1 MNTRDWPIR
10 SKLTALV
17 VVPVT
22 ALLALWIFA
31 TTLTFGPALDLLAA
45 RTLLYDLGRPGE
57 TVVAELQRERRLS
70 VVHLASPRTECG
82 QPSAD
87 CVLPALVAQRGRTDA
102 AITELRRRVGGDQLR
117 DAAGELLEAR
127 LERLIGELDALP
139 AGRGFIDRRD
149 LDRAGAVGLY
159 SGMISSAFHT
169 FTALANL
176 PDHDLNREAL
186 ALTGL
191 GRSRELLAQT
201 DALLAGVLTSGRF
214 AEGEHILLVQGIGNQ
229 RFLAETAVA
238 DLPEADRAA
247 YQRLTERE
255 AFGRLREM
263 QDDVV
268 AADPSARLRLD
279 PQAWQTSYD
288 TVQQSLRDF
297 ELTQADG
304 LADRSVPMAVR
315 TLVRLA
321 AAGLLG
327 LIAVVLSLV
336 VAVRVGRSVAQ
347 RLTRVRGTLADAER
361 RLPEVVDRLRNGEQ
375 VDLAREASVAD
386 RGADEI
392 GQVAQAFTEVH
403 KVAIRSAMVEVS
415 LRRGLNDVFLNIA
428 RRSQGLVHRQIA
440 LLDRLERDAEDPDH
454 LAELFRVDHLAT
466 RLRRHAEDLVILA
479 GATPGRGWRNPV
491 AMVDLIRG
499 AISEVE
505 SYDRVDITTVQ
516 PAGTVG
522 RVVGDI
528 IHLLAE
534 LIENATAFSPPD
546 SRVEISG
553 EHVAHGYA
561 LSVTDEGLGM
571 SEAAIDEAN
580 RKLAR
585 SPEFD
590 PSETARLG
598 LFVVARLAAR
608 HDVRVR
614 LRRSKGTG
622 TGLTAVVLIPTGLI
636 TEEPSPLPGP
646 EALAGDDKGA
656 TPEQRRLARATRLTT
671 VPRPRTRAVPRDT
684 TAPAGGPV
692 EGEPVGE
699 TTLRTQGGRS
709 TVGPAEAD
717 GLPRRIRRRA
727 VASPSGEP
735 AASTADAGNGVP
747 STAEV
752 APVVR
757 AGPEPQPAP
766 ARPAGTD
773 PAEAGADAPV
783 GPVSGHRDVPG
794 ADPVLDAP
802 TVQLPAMTARPARTA
817 AIDGPTVRQPVVA
830 SRTLARPHRDPAPR
844 SPEEAR
850 RVMSALQAGTA
861 RGRLAATRTPGRDPG
876 GPVPGNGTDRTEPS
890 PAQPNHQ
897 PGAAAAD
904 PTDRAGSA
912 VPAPDPAGT
921 DPPGQNR
928 STAPPDALPA
938 TESAPANPP
947 TVTERDA

>member
-31 TTLTFGPALDLLAA
+31 TTLTFGPALDLLSA

-70 VVHLASPRTECG
+70 VVHLASPRSECG
-82 QPSAD
+82 QPPAN
-87 CVLPALVAQRGRTDA
+87 CVLPALVEQRTRTDA
-102 AITELRRRVGGDQLR
+102 AVTELRRRVGGEQLR

-127 LERLIGELDALP
+127 LDRFLGELDALP
-139 AGRGFIDRRD
+139 AGRAFIDRRD
-149 LDRAGAVGLY
+149 LDRTGAVGLY
-159 SGMISSAFHT
+159 SGMISSAFRT

-186 ALTGL
+186 ALTNL
-191 GRSRELLAQT
+191 GRSRELLGQT
-201 DALLAGVLTSGRF
+201 DALLAGVLTAGGF
-214 AEGEHILLVQGIGNQ
+214 AEGEHTLLVQGIGNQ
-229 RFLAETAVA
+229 RFLAEAAVA
-238 DLPEADRAA
+238 DLPEADRTA
-247 YQRLTERE
+247 YQRLTEQG
-255 AFGRLREM
+255 AFGRLRAM
-263 QDDVV
+263 QDDLVTT
-268 AADPSARLRLD
+268 DPSARPRLD

-288 TVQQSLRDF
+288 AVQQSLRDF

-315 TLVRLA
+315 TLARLA

-327 LIAVVLSLV
+327 LVAVVLSLV
-336 VAVRVGRSVAQ
+336 VAVRVGRSLAQ
-347 RLTRVRGTLADAER
+347 RLTLVRGTLADAER
-361 RLPEVVDRLRNGEQ
+361 RLPEVVDRLRKGEP

-392 GQVAQAFTEVH
+392 GRVAQAFTEVH
-403 KVAIRSAMVEVS
+403 RAAIRSAMDEVS

-428 RRSQGLVHRQIA
+428 RRSQGLVHRQLA

-479 GATPGRGWRNPV
+479 GAAPGRGWRNPV

-534 LIENATAFSPPD
+534 LIENATVFSPPD

-561 LSVTDEGLGM
+561 LSVSDEGLGM
-571 SEAAIDEAN
+571 SESAIDEAN
-580 RKLAR
+580 LKLAR

-614 LRRSKGTG
+614 LRRSEGA
-622 TGLTAVVLIPTGLI
+622 GLTAVVLIPTELI

-646 EALAGDDKGA
+646 EVLAGDDRGA
-656 TPEQRRLARATRLTT
+656 TPEQRRLARASRLTT
-671 VPRPRTRAVPRDT
+671 VPRTRTR
-684 TAPAGGPV
+684 TA
-692 EGEPVGE
+692 
-699 TTLRTQGGRS
+699 RGGRPVPTGGSGAAAGAPGGS

-717 GLPRRIRRRA
+717 GLPRRIRR
-727 VASPSGEP
+727 G
-735 AASTADAGNGVP
+735 AAAPSTADSADALTATGTGAVDRGP
-747 STAEV
+747 SGTEA
-752 APVVR
+752 APTG
-757 AGPEPQPAP
+757 AAP
-766 ARPAGTD
+766 ASAAGMQPSGTDSSTPVPAGPAGTHPGV
-773 PAEAGADAPV
+773 PAGDRTSAE
-783 GPVSGHRDVPG
+783 
-794 ADPVLDAP
+794 P
-802 TVQLPAMTARPARTA
+802 TVQLPTVAVPAARSA

-830 SRTLARPHRDPAPR
+830 SRALDRAHRDPTPR

-850 RVMSALQAGTA
+850 RFMSALQAGTA
-861 RGRLAATRTPGRDPG
+861 RGRRAATRTGDPDQD
-876 GPVPGNGTDRTEPS
+876 GPTPAQPTGPAGPS
-890 PAQPNHQ
+890 PAEPNRPDGAPA
-897 PGAAAAD
+897 PGPNGQTGTPAD
-904 PTDRAGSA
+904 SSDRSGPARVAQDRTA
-912 VPAPDPAGT
+912 VPPGTEPAPVD
-921 DPPGQNR
+921 
-928 STAPPDALPA
+928 S
-938 TESAPANPP
+938 P

>member
-70 VVHLASPRTECG
+70 VVQLASPRTDCARPPAE
-82 QPSAD
+82 
-87 CVLPALVAQRGRTDA
+87 CVLPALAEQRIRTDE
-102 AITELRRRVGGDQLR
+102 AIAELRRRAGGEQLR
-117 DAAGELLEAR
+117 DAAGELLEFR
-127 LERLIGELDALP
+127 LNRLIGELDALP
-139 AGRGFIDRRD
+139 AGRGFIDRGD

-159 SGMISSAFHT
+159 SGMISSAFQA
-169 FTALANL
+169 FTALASL

-186 ALTGL
+186 ALTNL
-191 GRSRELLAQT
+191 GRSRELLGQA
-201 DALLAGVLTSGRF
+201 DALLAGALTAGGF
-214 AEGEHILLVQGIGNQ
+214 AKGEHTQLVQGIGNQ
-229 RFLAETAVA
+229 RFLAEAAVA
-238 DLPEADRAA
+238 DLPEAGRTG
-247 YQRLTERE
+247 YQRLTEQE
-255 AFGRLREM
+255 AFRRLRAM
-263 QDDVV
+263 QDDIV
-268 AADPSARLRLD
+268 AAGPSARPTVD

-288 TVQQSLRDF
+288 AVQRSLRDF

-304 LADRSVPMAVR
+304 LADRSVPMAVGI
-315 TLVRLA
+315 LGRLA

-327 LIAVVLSLV
+327 LVAVVLSLV
-336 VAVRVGRSVAQ
+336 VAVRVGRSLAQ
-347 RLTRVRGTLADAER
+347 RLTLVRGTLRQAEQ
-361 RLPEVVDRLRNGEQ
+361 RLPEVVDRLRRGEQ
-375 VDLAREASVAD
+375 VDLAQEASVAD

-392 GQVAQAFTEVH
+392 GQVAQAFTEVQ

-428 RRSQGLVHRQIA
+428 RRSQGLVHRQLA
-440 LLDRLERDAEDPDH
+440 LLDRMERDAEDPDH

-479 GATPGRGWRNPV
+479 GAAPGRGWRNPV

-505 SYDRVDITTVQ
+505 SYDRVDVTTVQ

-534 LIENATAFSPPD
+534 LIENATAFSPPG

-561 LSVTDEGLGM
+561 LSISDQGLGM
-571 SEAAIDEAN
+571 NEATIEEAN
-580 RKLAR
+580 RRLAR

-590 PSETARLG
+590 PAETARLG

-614 LRRSKGTG
+614 LRPSEGS
-622 TGLTAVVLIPTGLI
+622 GLTAVVLIPTELI

-646 EALAGDDKGA
+646 DLPAADEAA

-671 VPRPRTRAVPRDT
+671 VPRPRGRTVPRR
-684 TAPAGGPV
+684 APASASAGGPHPAV
-692 EGEPVGE
+692 SP
-699 TTLRTQGGRS
+699 GGLAVTAAQQRDGSAPGPGPRAGGS

-717 GLPRRIRRRA
+717 GLPRRIRR
-727 VASPSGEP
+727 PGP
-735 AASTADAGNGVP
+735 AAS
-747 STAEV
+747 
-752 APVVR
+752 
-757 AGPEPQPAP
+757 
-766 ARPAGTD
+766 PAGAPS
-773 PAEAGADAPV
+773 PAGAVAGAEPSAADAPGAESAA
-783 GPVSGHRDVPG
+783 GPAPVPAAP
-794 ADPVLDAP
+794 ADDAAGVAAP
-802 TVQLPAMTARPARTA
+802 TVQLPAVTARPAPTV
-817 AIDGPTVRQPVVA
+817 AIDGPTVRQPVVPWTSA
-830 SRTLARPHRDPAPR
+830 RSRRDPAPR

-850 RVMSALQAGTA
+850 RVMSALQEGTA
-861 RGRLAATRTPGRDPG
+861 RGRLAAARAEAPERQ
-876 GPVPGNGTDRTEPS
+876 DRTTEP
-890 PAQPNHQ
+890 
-897 PGAAAAD
+897 
-904 PTDRAGSA
+904 
-912 VPAPDPAGT
+912 T
-921 DPPGQNR
+921 DPPPAAG
-928 STAPPDALPA
+928 PA
-938 TESAPANPP
+938 TVESP
-947 TVTERDA
+947 TATERDA